1 LESGHDNNQKLKR
14 NDFKMDFNPLD
25 WTCLIDVRKR
35 IPRCRW
41 EGNIKR
47 YLIEINCM
55 NVCGI

>member
-1 LESGHDNNQKLKR
+1 MIIIRRSLKS

-25 WTCLIDVRKR
+25 WTCLIDVRKL

-47 YLIEINCM
+47 YLIEIDCK